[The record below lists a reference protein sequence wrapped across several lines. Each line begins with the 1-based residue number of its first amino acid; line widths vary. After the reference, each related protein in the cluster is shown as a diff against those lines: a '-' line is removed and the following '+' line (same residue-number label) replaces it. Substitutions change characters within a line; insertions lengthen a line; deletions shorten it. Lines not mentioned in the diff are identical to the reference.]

1 MSHLRLGDPRG
12 IQGVSCLGWGGGSQ
26 GFTWVKGGGPGRA
39 WGVSRG
45 LRAGV
50 GVLGLHLHMKVGVP
64 GGPERGPG
72 GPTSLKGRDGG
83 PGGESHLG

>member
-1 MSHLRLGDPRG
+1 M
-12 IQGVSCLGWGGGSQ
+12 
-26 GFTWVKGGGPGRA
+26 
-39 WGVSRG
+39 
-45 LRAGV
+45 RAGV